1 MFDDDDDD
9 DDEPKDVEVIVCAT
23 HLRRGSTTKT
33 EYFTSQL
40 KMIPLA
46 LFLHARTPNV
56 VPQGV

>member
-1 MFDDDDDD
+1 MFDDDDD

-33 EYFTSQL
+33 YFTSQL